1 MTAAGDL
8 EVLTVGRVGV
18 DLYPEQPGPLADVRT
33 FAKSLGG
40 TATNVAVG
48 AARLGRRTAVLTKV
62 GDDGFGA
69 FVRTALAGFGV
80 DPRYVGTSAD
90 LHTPVVFCELNP
102 PEDPPL
108 LFYRDPIAPDLTLTA
123 ADVPW
128 DVVVDVP
135 LLWVTGTG
143 VSVEPARG
151 TQLEMLARRG
161 RPAPGTGRHTVLDL
175 DWRPMFW
182 PSPEHARAEYEAML
196 EHVDVVVG
204 NRAEAEVAVGTA
216 DPVEAARRLLD
227 RGVALAM
234 IKKGGEG
241 VLVATEAGM
250 TTVAPHLVQVVCGL
264 GAGDAFG
271 AALAHGLLAGWDPV
285 DIAEHAN
292 AAGAIVASRLA
303 CADAMPTLAELDRLV
318 ARPDRGDRAMSA
330 ITDAQWRDLLHTR
343 AARPDAVATA
353 YAARRRPDGLLS
365 AAGTIF
371 LVAAD
376 HGARGM
382 LGTGGDLMAMADRRS
397 LLERLVTALA
407 DPSVDGVLGSPDVVE
422 ELLLLGALEG
432 KVVIGSMNRGG
443 LDGASWTMD
452 DRFTGYDAAAVER
465 CRLEGGKMLLR
476 IDDEDPGTAPTIEAC
491 AQAVSELADRGLM
504 AMVEPLPYERAADG
518 TLRLRRDTGSLAR
531 AITVAAALGTT
542 SAYTWL
548 KLPSCDDP
556 ETVFSATTLPCVVLG
571 GVPGPDPASDL
582 ESWGRALRQ
591 PSVRGLVVG
600 RALLYPPDGD
610 VASAVATAGRVL
622 SEASGSA

>member
-1 MTAAGDL
+1 MTAAGKL

-18 DLYPEQPGPLADVRT
+18 DLYPEQQGPLADVRT

-80 DPRYVGTSAD
+80 DPAYVGTSAD

-108 LFYRDPIAPDLTLTA
+108 LFYRDPIAPDLTLTS

-161 RPAPGTGRHTVLDL
+161 RPAAGTGRHTVLDL

-182 PSPEHARAEYEAML
+182 ASPEHARAEYEAML

-216 DPVEAARRLLD
+216 DPVQAARRLLD
-227 RGVALAM
+227 RGVGLAM

-250 TTVAPHLVQVVCGL
+250 TTVAPHRVEVVCGL

-303 CADAMPTLAELDRLV
+303 CADAMPTLAELERLV
-318 ARPDRGDRAMSA
+318 ARS
-330 ITDAQWRDLLHTR
+330 T
-343 AARPDAVATA
+343 
-353 YAARRRPDGLLS
+353 
-365 AAGTIF
+365 
-371 LVAAD
+371 
-376 HGARGM
+376 
-382 LGTGGDLMAMADRRS
+382 
-397 LLERLVTALA
+397 E
-407 DPSVDGVLGSPDVVE
+407 
-422 ELLLLGALEG
+422 
-432 KVVIGSMNRGG
+432 
-443 LDGASWTMD
+443 
-452 DRFTGYDAAAVER
+452 
-465 CRLEGGKMLLR
+465 
-476 IDDEDPGTAPTIEAC
+476 
-491 AQAVSELADRGLM
+491 
-504 AMVEPLPYERAADG
+504 
-518 TLRLRRDTGSLAR
+518 
-531 AITVAAALGTT
+531 
-542 SAYTWL
+542 
-548 KLPSCDDP
+548 
-556 ETVFSATTLPCVVLG
+556 ETV
-571 GVPGPDPASDL
+571 
-582 ESWGRALRQ
+582 R
-591 PSVRGLVVG
+591 
-600 RALLYPPDGD
+600 
-610 VASAVATAGRVL
+610 
-622 SEASGSA
+622 